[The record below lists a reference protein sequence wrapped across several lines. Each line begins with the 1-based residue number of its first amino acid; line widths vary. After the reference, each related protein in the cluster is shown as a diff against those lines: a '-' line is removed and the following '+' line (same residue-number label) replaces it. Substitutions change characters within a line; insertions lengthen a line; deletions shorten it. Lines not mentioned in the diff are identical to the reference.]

1 FAQASGLEFLS
12 ENSIHKGAF
21 NQGLEYAEQELKV
34 VEKLQSRERRAWT
47 HFAAGWCLFFMADLD
62 RAEREFIDGME
73 IAASIGERRCASL
86 MKRKL
91 AVLNAVKASKSIVSA
106 ERQQLFDK
114 ALQMALDNFTSEEN
128 SALLY
133 SRFEAHRCLAEVR
146 FRRGEL
152 DEAERLCAAAAKLL
166 EKTESR
172 ICHLWLGPLYMGVL
186 LASATKADGEMNT
199 ETAAAKRQFAAQL
212 LRDYQHAVAASDSSR
227 FKREA
232 ERLTEMMRVNG
243 IWQDLTAT

>member
-1 FAQASGLEFLS
+1 
-12 ENSIHKGAF
+12 
-21 NQGLEYAEQELKV
+21 
-34 VEKLQSRERRAWT
+34 
-47 HFAAGWCLFFMADLD
+47 MADLD

-86 MKRKL
+86 MKGNL
-91 AVLNAVKASKSIVSA
+91 AVINAVKASKSIVSA

-166 EKTESR
+166 EETESR
-172 ICHLWLGPLYMGVL
+172 ICHLWLGPLYLEVV
-186 LASATKADGEMNT
+186 LASATKADREINT
-199 ETAAAKRQFAAQL
+199 KTAVAKRQFAAQL
-212 LRDYQHAVAASDSSR
+212 ISSYQDAVAACDSPR

-232 ERLTEMMRVNG
+232 ERLTEMVRVNG
-243 IWQDLTAT
+243 IGQNLTAISAPS